1 MKLVVTVVGKDR
13 VGIIATVSSVLAEN
27 NVNIISINQNIMNGF
42 FNMVLIA
49 EMNDKDI
56 KLQEDE
62 VQAVRWVTLE
72 EFEEMLKNKE
82 AIRSSYDYY
91 KLYIEPK
98 I

>member
-13 VGIIATVSSVLAEN
+13 VGIIATVSSVLAKN

-56 KLQEDE
+56 KLQDLQKVLKEKGAELKVDIK
-62 VQAVRWVTLE
+62 VQHE
-72 EFEEMLKNKE
+72 EIFNAMHT
-82 AIRSSYDYY
+82 I
-91 KLYIEPK
+91 
-98 I
+98 

>member
-56 KLQEDE
+56 KLQELQKVLKEKGTELKVDIK
-62 VQAVRWVTLE
+62 VQHE
-72 EFEEMLKNKE
+72 EIFNAMHT
-82 AIRSSYDYY
+82 I
-91 KLYIEPK
+91 
-98 I
+98 